1 MSFESINPATG
12 ELLATFAGCSD
23 ADITRSVNAAAVAQ
37 KEWALESFA
46 VRAVPMR
53 MVAGIL
59 RARAEELAVLMA
71 LEMGKPLREGRA
83 EILKSAGAC
92 DFYAENAERF
102 LAPREE
108 ASDASRSYVRYDPL
122 GVILAVMPWNFPF
135 WQVFRFIA
143 PQLMAGNGGVLKH
156 ASNVPQCAL
165 AIEGMLREAG
175 FPEHLFSTLLAKA
188 SQVPS
193 LIAHPLVAGVTLTG
207 SEAAG
212 LAVAVEA
219 ARVLKPVVLELG
231 GSDPFIVLED
241 ADIQA
246 AAVVGAASRTLNAGQ
261 SCIGAKRFIVD
272 TAVHDVFLE
281 AFVSEMSKIST
292 GSPLEPDTGM
302 GPLAR
307 MNLRDE
313 LHAQV
318 VSALAHGARL
328 ELGGFLPEGPG
339 AFYPATVLSGVVANN
354 PVYREEVFGPV
365 AAVIRAEDEA
375 DAVRIANDS
384 RFGLGASLWTQC
396 AARAEKWIPRL
407 EAGAVFVNG
416 LVKSDPRL
424 PFGGI
429 KFSGLGRELGVEGIR
444 AFTNVKT
451 VWIR

>member
-1 MSFESINPATG
+1 
-12 ELLATFAGCSD
+12 
-23 ADITRSVNAAAVAQ
+23 
-37 KEWALESFA
+37 
-46 VRAVPMR
+46 
-53 MVAGIL
+53 
-59 RARAEELAVLMA
+59 
-71 LEMGKPLREGRA
+71 
-83 EILKSAGAC
+83 
-92 DFYAENAERF
+92 
-102 LAPREE
+102 
-108 ASDASRSYVRYDPL
+108 
-122 GVILAVMPWNFPF
+122 
-135 WQVFRFIA
+135 
-143 PQLMAGNGGVLKH
+143 
-156 ASNVPQCAL
+156 
-165 AIEGMLREAG
+165 
-175 FPEHLFSTLLAKA
+175 
-188 SQVPS
+188 
-193 LIAHPLVAGVTLTG
+193 
-207 SEAAG
+207 
-212 LAVAVEA
+212 
-219 ARVLKPVVLELG
+219 
-231 GSDPFIVLED
+231 
-241 ADIQA
+241 
-246 AAVVGAASRTLNAGQ
+246 
-261 SCIGAKRFIVD
+261 VD
-272 TAVHDVFLE
+272 SAVHDVFL
-281 AFVSEMSKIST
+281 AALVSEMSKIST
-292 GSPLEPDTGM
+292 GSPSDADTGM

-429 KFSGLGRELGVEGIR
+429 KFSGLGRELGEEGIR
-444 AFTNVKT
+444 AFMNVKT

>member
-12 ELLATFAGCSD
+12 ALLWTSAGCTD
-23 ADITRSVNAAAVAQ
+23 AEMARSVNAAAVAQ
-37 KEWALESFA
+37 KEWALASFA
-46 VRAVPMR
+46 DRAIPMR
-53 MVAGIL
+53 RGAEIL
-59 RARAEELAVLMA
+59 RACVEELALLMA

-83 EILKSAGAC
+83 EILKSAWAC
-92 DFYAENAERF
+92 DFYAEHAERF
-102 LAPREE
+102 LAPRED
-108 ASDASRSYVRYDPL
+108 ATDASRSYVRYDPL

-165 AIEGMLREAG
+165 AIERTLREAG
-175 FPEHLFSTLLAKA
+175 FPEHLFTTLLATA
-188 SQVPS
+188 AQVPA
-193 LIAHPLVAGVTLTG
+193 LITHPLVAGVTLTG
-207 SEAAG
+207 SESAG

-231 GSDPFIVLED
+231 GSDPFIVFKD
-241 ADIQA
+241 ADIHE
-246 AAVVGAASRTLNAGQ
+246 AAVVGAVSRTLNAGQ

-272 TAVHDVFLE
+272 SAVHDVFLK
-281 AFVSEMSKIST
+281 ALVSEMSKVSM
-292 GSPLEPDTGM
+292 GSPLDPDTGI

-307 MNLRDE
+307 VNLRDE
-313 LHAQV
+313 VHAQV
-318 VSALAHGARL
+318 VSALSHGARL

-339 AFYPATVLSGVVANN
+339 AFYPATVLSGVSADN

-365 AAVIRAEDEA
+365 AAIIRAEGEE

-396 AARAEKWIPRL
+396 AARAEKWIPHI
-407 EAGAVFVNG
+407 EAGAVFING

-429 KFSGLGRELGVEGIR
+429 KGSGLGRELGVEGIR
-444 AFTNVKT
+444 AFMNVKT